1 MPTTAEHR
9 ASCDEFVAQ
18 IHDLCAEPGTRV
30 RLSRGRG
37 RPVEECAPMDRY
49 LARRTAHRAGRRAYY
64 TVASLIA
71 TAGPQTHT
79 PGVRPE
85 PEDPAV
91 FVTVEEDAVGTP
103 GAPLVAPMELVPAPS
118 APDPAAW
125 FARPNLGATL
135 AAAVRTAGHSAGRT
149 EDTLSV
155 LTRLSDDQ
163 LHRRLPSTVTRL
175 LKDKV
180 TPDWGVLLYDLVQR
194 TYQRDQVGLRW
205 RDAFYL
211 ATPEPRRP

>member
-9 ASCDEFVAQ
+9 ASCDAFVAH
-18 IHDLCAEPGTRV
+18 IHLLCAEPGVRV

-71 TAGPQTHT
+71 SAGPQAHT
-79 PGVRPE
+79 PGVRP
-85 PEDPAV
+85 DLDDDTST
-91 FVTVEEDAVGTP
+91 VTAKDDP
-103 GAPLVAPMELVPAPS
+103 GAPHVALVPLTEPAPAPS
-118 APDPAAW
+118 PPGPETW

-135 AAAVRTAGHSAGRT
+135 ATAVTTAGHSAERT
-149 EDTLSV
+149 EDLLSV

-163 LHRRLPSTVTRL
+163 LHRRLPATVTRL
-175 LKDKV
+175 LKDSI
-180 TPDWGVLLYDLVQR
+180 TPDWGVLLHDLVQR
-194 TYQRDQVGLRW
+194 LHRRDQVGLRW

-211 ATPEPRRP
+211 AAPEPRHT

>member
-9 ASCDEFVAQ
+9 ASCDEFVAH

-71 TAGPQTHT
+71 SAGPQTHT

-85 PEDPAV
+85 PDDAAV
-91 FVTVEEDAVGTP
+91 LMTAGEDAP
-103 GAPLVAPMELVPAPS
+103 GAPLVAPTEPAPALS

-135 AAAVRTAGHSAGRT
+135 AAAVRTAGHSADRT
-149 EDTLSV
+149 EDILSV

-175 LKDKV
+175 LKDNV

-194 TYQRDQVGLRW
+194 PYQRDRVALRW

>member
-9 ASCDEFVAQ
+9 ASCDEFVAH

-85 PEDPAV
+85 PEDPAILM
-91 FVTVEEDAVGTP
+91 TTGEDAP
-103 GAPLVAPMELVPAPS
+103 GVPLVAPTKPASVPS
-118 APDPAAW
+118 APDSAAW

-175 LKDKV
+175 LKDNV

-194 TYQRDQVGLRW
+194 PYQRDQVGLRW

-211 ATPEPRRP
+211 ATPGPRRS

>member
-9 ASCDEFVAQ
+9 ASCDAFVAH
-18 IHDLCAEPGTRV
+18 IHDLCADPGTRV

-71 TAGPQTHT
+71 TAGPQAHT

-85 PEDPAV
+85 PDDPVALM
-91 FVTVEEDAVGTP
+91 TTGEDAVDIP
-103 GAPLVAPMELVPAPS
+103 GAPLVAPMEPASAPS

-155 LTRLSDDQ
+155 LTRLNDDQ

-175 LKDKV
+175 LKDHV

-194 TYQRDQVGLRW
+194 PYQRDQVGLRW

>member
-9 ASCDEFVAQ
+9 ASCDEFVTY
-18 IHDLCAEPGTRV
+18 IHELCADPGTRV

-49 LARRTAHRAGRRAYY
+49 LARRTAYRAGRRAYY

-71 TAGPQTHT
+71 TAGPQAHT

-85 PEDPAV
+85 PEDPVVLMA
-91 FVTVEEDAVGTP
+91 TSKDATGSHH
-103 GAPLVAPMELVPAPS
+103 ASLVLPTEPAPAGS
-118 APDPAAW
+118 ALGPAAW

-135 AAAVRTAGHSAGRT
+135 AAAIRTAGHT
-149 EDTLSV
+149 EDTLTV
-155 LTRLSDDQ
+155 LARVDDDQ

-175 LKDKV
+175 LKDNV

-194 TYQRDQVGLRW
+194 TYQQDRVGLRW

-211 ATPEPRRP
+211 AAPEPRRP

>member
-9 ASCDEFVAQ
+9 ASCDEFVAH

-64 TVASLIA
+64 TVATLIA

-85 PEDPAV
+85 PKDPAALM
-91 FVTVEEDAVGTP
+91 TTGEDATGTL
-103 GAPLVAPMELVPAPS
+103 GAPLVAPTKPAPAPS

-175 LKDKV
+175 LKDNV

-194 TYQRDQVGLRW
+194 PYQRDQVGLRW

-211 ATPEPRRP
+211 ATPEPRRS

>member
-9 ASCDEFVAQ
+9 ASCDAFVAH
-18 IHDLCAEPGTRV
+18 IHLLCAEPGTRV

-49 LARRTAHRAGRRAYY
+49 LSRRTAHRAGRRAYY

-71 TAGPQTHT
+71 TSGPQAHT
-79 PGVRPE
+79 PGVRP
-85 PEDPAV
+85 DPDD
-91 FVTVEEDAVGTP
+91 DADPMTMADAP
-103 GAPLVAPMELVPAPS
+103 GVPDAPLVAPVEPAPAPS
-118 APDPAAW
+118 LPDPALW

-135 AAAVRTAGHSAGRT
+135 ATAVNQASHSAERT
-149 EDTLSV
+149 EDLLSL

-163 LHRRLPSTVTRL
+163 LHRRLPGAVTRL
-175 LKDKV
+175 LQDNI

-194 TYQRDQVGLRW
+194 PLHRDQVGLRW

-211 ATPEPRRP
+211 STP

>member
-9 ASCDEFVAQ
+9 ASCDAFVAH
-18 IHDLCAEPGTRV
+18 IHLLCAEPGVRV

-49 LARRTAHRAGRRAYY
+49 LARRTAHRSGRRAYY

-71 TAGPQTHT
+71 TAGPQAHT
-79 PGVRPE
+79 PGVRP
-85 PEDPAV
+85 DP
-91 FVTVEEDAVGTP
+91 DDGTGLMTMGADP
-103 GAPLVAPMELVPAPS
+103 GPHVSPVPLVEPPPAP
-118 APDPAAW
+118 APPDPGAW

-135 AAAVRTAGHSAGRT
+135 ATAVRNAGHGAERT
-149 EDTLSV
+149 EDLLSV

-163 LHRRLPSTVTRL
+163 LHRRLPAAVTRL
-175 LKDKV
+175 LKDGV

-194 TYQRDQVGLRW
+194 PYQRDQVGLRW

-211 ATPEPRRP
+211 ATPEPRRS